1 MASPESD
8 VLARLAATI
17 EARKSAAPD
26 SSYVAALLAGGED
39 AILKKIG
46 EEATETVMA
55 AKDGDSVRLTA
66 EVADL
71 WFHCLVLLASRGLGP
86 ADVLAELGRREGV
99 SGIAEKRSR
108 DETKGRETGDEGQG
122 DG

>member
-1 MASPESD
+1 MASAEGD
-8 VLARLAATI
+8 VLARVAATI
-17 EARKSAAPD
+17 EARKSAAPE
-26 SSYVAALLAGGED
+26 SSYVARLLARGED

-55 AKDGDSVRLTA
+55 AKDGDKLRLTA

-86 ADVLAELGRREGV
+86 QDVLAELARREGV
-99 SGIAEKRSR
+99 SGIAEKAARPNS
-108 DETKGRETGDEGQG
+108 
-122 DG
+122 